1 MGKYRVIAGQ
11 NLYDIALHIYGSIE
25 GIVDLM
31 MCNTDL
37 SLDTTLKVGDELIYS
52 DDFIINADVVAYNEM
67 HGIVPSNGEHHVY
80 PKVFTK
86 PLAVAFSLPTQILSV
101 HCSVSGVGTLEIDW
115 GDNSDT
121 EVVVLSDKPQ
131 LLKHIFDN
139 KVRKRRRIR
148 WFTDAYFKQVDWSEL
163 QPTSVVVLRPLPIE
177 ELTIKDATLT
187 LDSLQMVTGIYSLN
201 LTGLTSGNLKPLVK
215 CRELMTLNLTN
226 ARIKPTVLDEWLI
239 AIVER
244 YGNRRNCKVT
254 LTAVPTGVYQEPARN
269 ADIGRYNITSGM
281 EAIWVITHEESWNEG
296 GKWEFIINDKEYS
309 V

>member
-1 MGKYRVIAGQ
+1 MGKYKVIAGQ
-11 NLYDIALHIYGSIE
+11 NIYDIALHIYGSIE

-80 PKVFTK
+80 PKVFTR

-101 HCSVSGVGTLEIDW
+101 QCSVSGVGTLEIDW

-121 EVVVLSDKPQ
+121 EVITLTDKLQ

-163 QPTSVVVLRPLPIE
+163 QPTSVVILRPLPIE

-201 LTGLTSGNLKPLVK
+201 LSGLTSGNLKPLVE
-215 CRELMTLNLTN
+215 CRKLMTLNLTD

-239 AIVER
+239 AMVER
-244 YGNRRNCKVT
+244 YGNRRNCEVT
-254 LTAVPTGVYQEPARN
+254 LTAVPTGTYQEPARN
-269 ADIGRYNITSGM
+269 ADTGRYNITSGM
-281 EAIWVITHEESWNEG
+281 EAIWIITHEESWNGG
-296 GKWEFIINDKEYS
+296 GKWKFIINDKEYT

>member
-52 DDFIINADVVAYNEM
+52 DDFVINADVVAYNEM

-80 PKVFTK
+80 PKIFTK
-86 PLAVAFSLPTQILSV
+86 PLAVAFSLPTELLNVQ
-101 HCSVSGVGTLEIDW
+101 CSVSGIGTLEIDW

-121 EVVVLSDKPQ
+121 EIVALTDKPRI
-131 LLKHIFDN
+131 LKHTFAS

-148 WFTDAYFKQVDWSEL
+148 WFTDAYLKQVDWSRL
-163 QPTSVVVLRPLPIE
+163 KPNSVAILRLLPIE

-201 LTGLTSGNLKPLVK
+201 LSGLTSGNLKPLVE
-215 CRELMTLNLTN
+215 CRELMELNLTD

-239 AIVER
+239 AMVER
-244 YGNRRNCKVT
+244 YGNRRNCEVT

-269 ADIGRYNITSGM
+269 ADTGRYNITSGM
-281 EAIWVITHEESWNEG
+281 EAIWVITHEGSWNEG
-296 GKWEFIINDKEYS
+296 GKWKFIINDKEYS

>member
-1 MGKYRVIAGQ
+1 MGKYKVIAGQ
-11 NLYDIALHIYGSIE
+11 NIYDVALHLYGSIE

-52 DDFIINADVVAYNEM
+52 DDFIINADVVSYNEM

-121 EVVVLSDKPQ
+121 EVVTLSDKPQ

-148 WFTDAYFKQVDWSEL
+148 WFTDAYFKQVDLSGL

-201 LTGLTSGNLKPLVK
+201 LSGLNCGNFKPLVE
-215 CRELMTLNLTN
+215 CRELMTLNLTD

-239 AIVER
+239 AMVER
-244 YGNRRNCKVT
+244 YGNRRNCEVI
-254 LTAVPTGVYQEPARN
+254 LTAVPTGTYQEPARN
-269 ADIGRYNITSGM
+269 ADTGRYNITSGM

-296 GKWEFIINDKEYS
+296 GKWEFIINDNEYS

>member
-1 MGKYRVIAGQ
+1 MGRYKIIAGQ
-11 NLYDIALHIYGSIE
+11 NIYDVALHLYGSIE

-37 SLDTTLKVGDELIYS
+37 SLDTVLKVGDELIYS
-52 DDFIINADVVAYNEM
+52 DDFIINADVVSYNEM

-80 PKVFTK
+80 PKVFTR
-86 PLAVAFSLPTQILSV
+86 PLAVAFSLPTQTLSV
-101 HCSVSGVGTLEIDW
+101 QCSVSGVGALEIDW

-121 EVVVLSDKPQ
+121 EVISLTDKPR

-148 WFTDAYFKQVDWSEL
+148 WFTDAYFKQVDWSGL
-163 QPTSVVVLRPLPIE
+163 KPNSVVILRPLPIE

-201 LTGLTSGNLKPLVK
+201 LSGLSCGNLKPLVE
-215 CRELMTLNLTN
+215 CRELMQLNLTD
-226 ARIKPTVLDEWLI
+226 ARIKPTVLDELLI
-239 AIVER
+239 AMVER
-244 YGNRRNCKVT
+244 YGNRRNCEVT
-254 LTAVPTGVYQEPARN
+254 LTAVSTGVYQEPARN
-269 ADIGRYNITSGM
+269 ADTGKYIITSGM

-296 GKWEFIINDKEYS
+296 GKWKFIINDKEYS

>member
-67 HGIVPSNGEHHVY
+67 HGIVPSNGENHVY

-86 PLAVAFSLPTQILSV
+86 PLAVAFSLSTQILSV

-121 EVVVLSDKPQ
+121 EIVTLTDKPCI
-131 LLKHIFDN
+131 LKHTFDS
-139 KVRKRRRIR
+139 KIRKRRRIR
-148 WFTDAYFKQVDWSEL
+148 WFTDAYFKQVDWSRL
-163 QPTSVVVLRPLPIE
+163 KPNSVVILRPLPIE
-177 ELTIKDATLT
+177 ELTIKDATIT

-201 LTGLTSGNLKPLVK
+201 LSGLSCGNLKPLVE
-215 CRELMTLNLTN
+215 CRELMELNLTD

-239 AIVER
+239 AMVER
-244 YGNRRNCKVT
+244 YGNRRNCEVT
-254 LTAVPTGVYQEPARN
+254 LTAVPTGVYHEPARK
-269 ADIGRYNITSGM
+269 ADTGRYIITSGM

-296 GKWEFIINDKEYS
+296 GKWKFIINDKEYS

>member
-86 PLAVAFSLPTQILSV
+86 PLAVAFSLPTELLNAQ
-101 HCSVSGVGTLEIDW
+101 CSVSGIGTLEIDW

-121 EVVVLSDKPQ
+121 EIVTLTDKPRI
-131 LLKHIFDN
+131 LKHTFDS

-148 WFTDAYFKQVDWSEL
+148 WFTDAYFKQVDLSRL
-163 QPTSVVVLRPLPIE
+163 KPNSVVILRPLPIE

-187 LDSLQMVTGIYSLN
+187 LDSLQMITGIYSLS
-201 LTGLTSGNLKPLVK
+201 LTGLTSGNLKPLVE
-215 CRELMTLNLTN
+215 CRELMTLNLTD

-239 AIVER
+239 AMVER
-244 YGNRRNCKVT
+244 YGNRRNCELT
-254 LTAVPTGVYQEPARN
+254 LTAVPTGTYQEPARN
-269 ADIGRYNITSGM
+269 ADTGKYIITSGM

-296 GKWEFIINDKEYS
+296 GKWKFIINDKEYS

>member
-1 MGKYRVIAGQ
+1 MGKYKVIAGQ
-11 NLYDIALHIYGSIE
+11 NIYDIALHIYGSIE

-80 PKVFTK
+80 PKVFTR

-101 HCSVSGVGTLEIDW
+101 QCSVSGVGTLEIDW

-121 EVVVLSDKPQ
+121 EVITLTDKLQ

-163 QPTSVVVLRPLPIE
+163 QPTSVVILRPLPIE

-201 LTGLTSGNLKPLVK
+201 LSGLTSGDLKPLVE
-215 CRELMTLNLTN
+215 CRKLMTLNLTD

-239 AIVER
+239 AMVER
-244 YGNRRNCKVT
+244 YGNRRNCEVT
-254 LTAVPTGVYQEPARN
+254 LTAVPTGTYQEPARN
-269 ADIGRYNITSGM
+269 ADTGRYNITSGM
-281 EAIWVITHEESWNEG
+281 EAIWIITHEESWNGG
-296 GKWEFIINDKEYS
+296 GKWKFIINDKEYT

>member
-11 NLYDIALHIYGSIE
+11 NIYDVALHIYGSIE

-37 SLDTTLKVGDELIYS
+37 SLDTNLKVGDELIYS
-52 DDFIINADVVAYNEM
+52 DDFVINADVVAYNEM

-86 PLAVAFSLPTQILSV
+86 PLAVAFSLPTELLNVQ
-101 HCSVSGVGTLEIDW
+101 CSVSGVGTLEIDW

-121 EVVVLSDKPQ
+121 EIVTLTDKPYT
-131 LLKHIFDN
+131 LKHTFDS
-139 KVRKRRRIR
+139 KVRKRRRVR
-148 WFTDAYFKQVDWSEL
+148 WFTDAYFKQVDWTGLKPNSIVIL
-163 QPTSVVVLRPLPIE
+163 QPLPIE

-187 LDSLQMVTGIYSLN
+187 LDSLQMVTDIYSLD
-201 LTGLTSGNLKPLVK
+201 LLGLNCGNLEPLVE
-215 CRELMTLNLTN
+215 CRELMQLNLTD

-239 AIVER
+239 TMVEK
-244 YGNRRNCKVT
+244 YGNRRNCEVR
-254 LTAVPTGVYQEPARN
+254 LTAQPTGIYQNPVRN
-269 ADIGRYNITSGM
+269 EETGRYIITSGM

-296 GKWEFIINDKEYS
+296 GKWKFIINDKEYS

>member
-25 GIVDLM
+25 GVVDLM

-52 DDFIINADVVAYNEM
+52 DDFIINADVVAYNERY
-67 HGIVPSNGEHHVY
+67 GIVPSNGEHHVY
-80 PKVFTK
+80 PKIFTK
-86 PLAVAFSLPTQILSV
+86 PLAVFFSLPTELLNVQCL
-101 HCSVSGVGTLEIDW
+101 VSGVGILEIDW

-121 EVVVLSDKPQ
+121 EIVTLTDKPRI
-131 LLKHIFDN
+131 LKHTFDS

-148 WFTDAYFKQVDWSEL
+148 WFTDAYFKQVDWSRL
-163 QPTSVVVLRPLPIE
+163 KPSSVVILRPLPIE

-187 LDSLQMVTGIYSLN
+187 LDSLQMITGIYSLN
-201 LTGLTSGNLKPLVK
+201 LTGLSCGNLKPLVE
-215 CRELMTLNLTN
+215 CRELMQLNLAD

-239 AIVER
+239 AMVER
-244 YGNRRNCKVT
+244 YGNRRNCEVT
-254 LTAVPTGVYQEPARN
+254 LTAAPTGDYQEPARN
-269 ADIGRYNITSGM
+269 ADTSRYIITSGM

-296 GKWEFIINDKEYS
+296 GKWKFIINDKKYS

>member
-1 MGKYRVIAGQ
+1 MGRYKIIAGQ
-11 NLYDIALHIYGSIE
+11 NIYDVALHLYGSIE

-86 PLAVAFSLPTQILSV
+86 PLAVFFSLPTELLNAQ
-101 HCSVSGVGTLEIDW
+101 CSVSGVGTLEIDW

-121 EVVVLSDKPQ
+121 EIVTLTDKPRI
-131 LLKHIFDN
+131 LKHTFDS

-148 WFTDAYFKQVDWSEL
+148 WFTDAYFKQVDWSGL
-163 QPTSVVVLRPLPIE
+163 KPNSVVILRPLPIE

-201 LTGLTSGNLKPLVK
+201 LSGLSCGNLKPLVE
-215 CRELMTLNLTN
+215 CRELMQLNLTD
-226 ARIKPTVLDEWLI
+226 ARIKPTVLDELLI
-239 AIVER
+239 AMVER
-244 YGNRRNCKVT
+244 YGNRRNCEVT
-254 LTAVPTGVYQEPARN
+254 LTAVPTGTYQEPARN
-269 ADIGRYNITSGM
+269 ADTGKYIITSGM

-296 GKWEFIINDKEYS
+296 GKWKFIINDKEYS

>member
-25 GIVDLM
+25 GIVELM

-37 SLDTTLKVGDELIYS
+37 SLDTTPKVGDELIYS
-52 DDFIINADVVAYNEM
+52 DDFVINADVVAYNEM

-121 EVVVLSDKPQ
+121 EVITLTDKPQ

-148 WFTDAYFKQVDWSEL
+148 WFTDAYFKQVDWSGL
-163 QPTSVVVLRPLPIE
+163 QPTSVVILRPLPIE
-177 ELTIKDATLT
+177 ELTVMDATLT

-201 LTGLTSGNLKPLVK
+201 LSGLTSGNLKPLVE
-215 CRELMTLNLTN
+215 CRELMQLNLTD

-239 AIVER
+239 AMVER
-244 YGNRRNCKVT
+244 YGNRRNCEVT
-254 LTAVPTGVYQEPARN
+254 LTSVPTGDYQEPARN
-269 ADIGRYNITSGM
+269 ADTGKYIITSGM
-281 EAIWVITHEESWNEG
+281 QAIWVITHEESWNEG
-296 GKWEFIINDKEYS
+296 GKWKFIINEKEYS

>member
-37 SLDTTLKVGDELIYS
+37 SLDTMLKVGDELIYS
-52 DDFIINADVVAYNEM
+52 DDFIINSDVVAYNEM
-67 HGIVPSNGEHHVY
+67 HSIVPSNGEHHIY
-80 PKVFTK
+80 PKIFTK

-101 HCSVSGVGTLEIDW
+101 QCSVSGIGTLEIAW

-121 EVVVLSDKPQ
+121 EVITLTDKPQ

-148 WFTDAYFKQVDWSEL
+148 WFTDAYFKQVDWSGL

-201 LTGLTSGNLKPLVK
+201 LSGLTSGNLKPLVE
-215 CRELMTLNLTN
+215 CRELMTLNLTD

-254 LTAVPTGVYQEPARN
+254 LTAVPAGTYQEPARN
-269 ADIGRYNITSGM
+269 ADTGKYIITSGM

-296 GKWEFIINDKEYS
+296 GKWKFIINDKEYS

>member
-1 MGKYRVIAGQ
+1 
-11 NLYDIALHIYGSIE
+11 
-25 GIVDLM
+25 
-31 MCNTDL
+31 
-37 SLDTTLKVGDELIYS
+37 
-52 DDFIINADVVAYNEM
+52 M

-86 PLAVAFSLPTQILSV
+86 PLAVVFSLPTELLNVQ
-101 HCSVSGVGTLEIDW
+101 CSVSGVGTLEIDW

-121 EVVVLSDKPQ
+121 EIVTLTDKPRI
-131 LLKHIFDN
+131 LKHTFDS

-148 WFTDAYFKQVDWSEL
+148 WFTDTYFKQVDWSGL
-163 QPTSVVVLRPLPIE
+163 KPNSIVILRPLPIE

-201 LTGLTSGNLKPLVK
+201 LSGLSCGNLKPLVE
-215 CRELMTLNLTN
+215 CRELMELNLTD

-239 AIVER
+239 AMVER
-244 YGNRRNCKVT
+244 YGNRRNCEVT

-269 ADIGRYNITSGM
+269 ADTGRYIITSGM
-281 EAIWVITHEESWNEG
+281 EAIWVITREESWNEG
-296 GKWEFIINDKEYS
+296 GKWKFIINDKEYS

>member
-1 MGKYRVIAGQ
+1 MGKYKVIAGQ

-31 MCNTDL
+31 MSNTDL
-37 SLDTTLKVGDELIYS
+37 SLDTNIKVGDELIYS
-52 DDFIINADVVAYNEM
+52 DDFVINADVVAYNEM

-86 PLAVAFSLPTQILSV
+86 PLAVAFSLPTELLNVQ
-101 HCSVSGVGTLEIDW
+101 CSVSGIGTLEIDW

-121 EVVVLSDKPQ
+121 KIVALTDKPHT
-131 LLKHIFDN
+131 LKHTFDS
-139 KVRKRRRIR
+139 KVRKRRRVR
-148 WFTDAYFKQVDWSEL
+148 WFTDAYFKQVDWTGLKPNSI
-163 QPTSVVVLRPLPIE
+163 VILRPLPIE
-177 ELTIKDATLT
+177 ELTIKDAAIT
-187 LDSLQMVTGIYSLN
+187 LDSLQMVNGIYSLN
-201 LTGLTSGNLKPLVK
+201 LSGLTCGNLKPLVE
-215 CRELMTLNLTN
+215 CRELMQLDLTD

-239 AIVER
+239 AMVEK
-244 YGNRRNCKVT
+244 YGNRRNCEVR

-269 ADIGRYNITSGM
+269 EQTGKYIITSSM

-296 GKWEFIINDKEYS
+296 GKWKFIVNDKEYS

>member
-1 MGKYRVIAGQ
+1 MGKYKVIAGQ
-11 NLYDIALHIYGSIE
+11 NIYDVALHLYGSIE

-52 DDFIINADVVAYNEM
+52 DDFIIIADVVAYNEM
-67 HGIVPSNGEHHVY
+67 HGIIPSNGEHHVY
-80 PKVFTK
+80 PKVLTK

-121 EVVVLSDKPQ
+121 EVVTLSDKPQ

-148 WFTDAYFKQVDWSEL
+148 WFTDAYFKQVDWSGL
-163 QPTSVVVLRPLPIE
+163 QPTSVVILRPLPIE

-201 LTGLTSGNLKPLVK
+201 LSRLTSGNLKPLVE
-215 CRELMTLNLTN
+215 CRELMTLNLTD

-239 AIVER
+239 AMVER
-244 YGNRRNCKVT
+244 YGNRRNCEVT
-254 LTAVPTGVYQEPARN
+254 LTAIPTGTYQEPARN
-269 ADIGRYNITSGM
+269 ADTGRYTITSGM

-296 GKWEFIINDKEYS
+296 GKWKFIINDKEYS

>member
-52 DDFIINADVVAYNEM
+52 DDFIINADVVTYNEM

-80 PKVFTK
+80 PKIFTK
-86 PLAVAFSLPTQILSV
+86 PLAVAFSLPTELLNVQ
-101 HCSVSGVGTLEIDW
+101 CSVSGIGTLEIDW

-121 EVVVLSDKPQ
+121 EIVTLTDKPRI
-131 LLKHIFDN
+131 LKHTFDS

-148 WFTDAYFKQVDWSEL
+148 WFTDAYFKQVDLSRL
-163 QPTSVVVLRPLPIE
+163 KPNSVVILRPLPIE

-187 LDSLQMVTGIYSLN
+187 LDSLQMITGIYSLS
-201 LTGLTSGNLKPLVK
+201 LTGLTSGNLKPLVE
-215 CRELMTLNLTN
+215 CRELMTLNLTD

-239 AIVER
+239 AMVER
-244 YGNRRNCKVT
+244 YGNRRNCELT
-254 LTAVPTGVYQEPARN
+254 LTAVPTGTYQEPARN
-269 ADIGRYNITSGM
+269 ADTGKYIITSGM

-296 GKWEFIINDKEYS
+296 GKWKFIINDKEYS

>member
-86 PLAVAFSLPTQILSV
+86 PLAVAFSLPTQTLSV
-101 HCSVSGVGTLEIDW
+101 QCSVSGIGTLEIDW

-121 EVVVLSDKPQ
+121 EVVKLSDKPQ

-148 WFTDAYFKQVDWSEL
+148 WFTDAYFKQVDWSGL

-187 LDSLQMVTGIYSLN
+187 LDSLQMVTDIYSLN
-201 LTGLTSGNLKPLVK
+201 LSGLTCGNLKPLVES
-215 CRELMTLNLTN
+215 RELMTLNLTD

-244 YGNRRNCKVT
+244 YGNRRNCEVS
-254 LTAVPTGVYQEPARN
+254 LTAVPTGTYQEPARN
-269 ADIGRYNITSGM
+269 ADTGRYNITSGM

-296 GKWEFIINDKEYS
+296 GKWKFIINDKEYS

>member
-86 PLAVAFSLPTQILSV
+86 PLAAAFSLPTALLNAQS
-101 HCSVSGVGTLEIDW
+101 SVSGIGTLEIDW

-121 EVVVLSDKPQ
+121 EIVTLTDKPRI
-131 LLKHIFDN
+131 LKHTFDS
-139 KVRKRRRIR
+139 KVRKRRRVR
-148 WFTDAYFKQVDWSEL
+148 WFTDAYIKQVDWSGL
-163 QPTSVVVLRPLPIE
+163 KPNSVVILRPLPIE

-187 LDSLQMVTGIYSLN
+187 LDSLQMVNDIYSLDIS
-201 LTGLTSGNLKPLVK
+201 GLSCGNLKPLVE
-215 CRELMTLNLTN
+215 CRGLMQLNLTD

-239 AIVER
+239 AMVER
-244 YGNRRNCKVT
+244 YGNRRNCEVT
-254 LTAVPTGVYQEPARN
+254 LTTVPTGVYQEPTR
-269 ADIGRYNITSGM
+269 DEQTGRYIFTSGM

-296 GKWEFIINDKEYS
+296 VKWKFIINEKEYS

>member
-86 PLAVAFSLPTQILSV
+86 PLAVVFSLSTELLNAQ
-101 HCSVSGVGTLEIDW
+101 CSVSGVGTLEIDW

-121 EVVVLSDKPQ
+121 EIVALTDKPRI
-131 LLKHIFDN
+131 LKHTFDS

-148 WFTDAYFKQVDWSEL
+148 WFTDAYFKQVDWSGL
-163 QPTSVVVLRPLPIE
+163 KPNSVVILRSLPIE

-201 LTGLTSGNLKPLVK
+201 LTGLSCGNLKPLVE
-215 CRELMTLNLTN
+215 CRGLMQLNLTD

-239 AIVER
+239 AMVER
-244 YGNRRNCKVT
+244 YGNRRNCEVT
-254 LTAVPTGVYQEPARN
+254 LTAVPTGTYQGPARN
-269 ADIGRYNITSGM
+269 ADTGRYNITSGM
-281 EAIWVITHEESWNEG
+281 EAIWVITHDESWNEG
-296 GKWEFIINDKEYS
+296 GKWKFIINDKEYS

>member
-1 MGKYRVIAGQ
+1 MGRYKVIAGQ
-11 NLYDIALHIYGSIE
+11 NIYDIALHIYGSIE

-37 SLDTTLKVGDELIYS
+37 SLDTTLKVGDALIYS

-86 PLAVAFSLPTQILSV
+86 PLAVAFSLPTQTLSV
-101 HCSVSGVGTLEIDW
+101 QCSVSGVGTLEIDW

-121 EVVVLSDKPQ
+121 EVVTLSDKPQ

-148 WFTDAYFKQVDWSEL
+148 WFTDAYFKRVDWSGL
-163 QPTSVVVLRPLPIE
+163 QPTSVVILRPLPIE

-201 LTGLTSGNLKPLVK
+201 LSGLTSGNLKPLVE
-215 CRELMTLNLTN
+215 CRELMTLNLTD

-239 AIVER
+239 AMVER
-244 YGNRRNCKVT
+244 YGNRRNCKVI
-254 LTAVPTGVYQEPARN
+254 LTAVPTGTYQEPARN
-269 ADIGRYNITSGM
+269 ADTGKYIINSGM

-296 GKWEFIINDKEYS
+296 GKWKFIINDKDYS

>member
-1 MGKYRVIAGQ
+1 MGRYKIIAGQ
-11 NLYDIALHIYGSIE
+11 NIYDIALHIFGSIE

-52 DDFIINADVVAYNEM
+52 DEFVINADVVAYNEM

-80 PKVFTK
+80 PKLFTK
-86 PLAVAFSLPTQILSV
+86 PLAVAFSLPTELLNVQ
-101 HCSVSGVGTLEIDW
+101 CSVSGVGTLEIDW

-121 EVVVLSDKPQ
+121 EVITLTDKPQ

-148 WFTDAYFKQVDWSEL
+148 WFTDAYFKQVDWSGL

-187 LDSLQMVTGIYSLN
+187 LDSLQMVNGIYLLDLSGLN
-201 LTGLTSGNLKPLVK
+201 CGNLKPLVE
-215 CRELMTLNLTN
+215 CRELMRLNLTD

-239 AIVER
+239 VMVEK
-244 YGNRRNCKVT
+244 YGNRRNCVVR
-254 LTAVPTGVYQEPARN
+254 LTSQPTGIYQEPARN
-269 ADIGRYNITSGM
+269 EEMGKYIITSGM
-281 EAIWVITHEESWNEG
+281 EAVWVITHEESWNEG
-296 GKWEFIINDKEYS
+296 GKWKFIINDTEYS

>member
-1 MGKYRVIAGQ
+1 MGRYKVIAGQ
-11 NLYDIALHIYGSIE
+11 NIYDIALHIYGSIE

-86 PLAVAFSLPTQILSV
+86 PLTVAFSLPTQTLSV

-121 EVVVLSDKPQ
+121 EVITLTDKPQ

-148 WFTDAYFKQVDWSEL
+148 WFTDAYFKQLDWSRL
-163 QPTSVVVLRPLPIE
+163 KPNSVVILRPLPIE

-201 LTGLTSGNLKPLVK
+201 LSGLSCGNLKPLVE
-215 CRELMTLNLTN
+215 CRELMQLNLAD

-239 AIVER
+239 ALVER
-244 YGNRRNCKVT
+244 YGNRRNCEVT
-254 LTAVPTGVYQEPARN
+254 LTAVPMGVYQEPARN
-269 ADIGRYNITSGM
+269 ADTGRYNITSGM

-296 GKWEFIINDKEYS
+296 GKWKFIIIDKEYS

>member
-1 MGKYRVIAGQ
+1 MGKYKVIAGQ
-11 NLYDIALHIYGSIE
+11 NIYDVALHLYGSIE

-37 SLDTTLKVGDELIYS
+37 SLDTMLKVGDELIYS

-86 PLAVAFSLPTQILSV
+86 PLAVAFSLPTQTLSV
-101 HCSVSGVGTLEIDW
+101 QCSVSGVGTLEIDW

-121 EVVVLSDKPQ
+121 EVVTLSDKPQ

-148 WFTDAYFKQVDWSEL
+148 WFTDAYFKQVDWSGL
-163 QPTSVVVLRPLPIE
+163 KPNSVVILRPLPIE

-201 LTGLTSGNLKPLVK
+201 LSGLTSGNLKPLVE
-215 CRELMTLNLTN
+215 CRELMTLNLTD

-239 AIVER
+239 AMVER
-244 YGNRRNCKVT
+244 YGNRRNCEVT
-254 LTAVPTGVYQEPARN
+254 LTAVPAGTYQEPARN
-269 ADIGRYNITSGM
+269 ADTGHYNITSGM
-281 EAIWVITHEESWNEG
+281 EVIWVITHEESWNEG
-296 GKWEFIINDKEYS
+296 GKWKFIINDKEYS

>member
-52 DDFIINADVVAYNEM
+52 DDFVINADVVAYNEM

-86 PLAVAFSLPTQILSV
+86 PLAVVFSLPTELLNVQ
-101 HCSVSGVGTLEIDW
+101 CSVSGVGTLEIDW

-121 EVVVLSDKPQ
+121 EIVTLTDKPRI
-131 LLKHIFDN
+131 LKHTFDS

-148 WFTDAYFKQVDWSEL
+148 WFTDAYFKQVDWSGL
-163 QPTSVVVLRPLPIE
+163 KPNSVVILRPLPIE

-187 LDSLQMVTGIYSLN
+187 LDSLQMVTGIYLN
-201 LTGLTSGNLKPLVK
+201 LTG
-215 CRELMTLNLTN
+215 

-239 AIVER
+239 AMVER
-244 YGNRRNCKVT
+244 YGNRRSCEVT
-254 LTAVPTGVYQEPARN
+254 LTAVPTGVYQEPTR
-269 ADIGRYNITSGM
+269 DEQTGRYIITSGM
-281 EAIWVITHEESWNEG
+281 EAIWVITREESWN
-296 GKWEFIINDKEYS
+296 DLY
-309 V
+309 

>member
-1 MGKYRVIAGQ
+1 MGKYKVIAGQ
-11 NLYDIALHIYGSIE
+11 NIYDVALHLYGSIE

-37 SLDTTLKVGDELIYS
+37 SLDTVLKVGDELIYS
-52 DDFIINADVVAYNEM
+52 DDFVINADVVAYNEM
-67 HGIVPSNGEHHVY
+67 HGIIPSNGEHHVY
-80 PKVFTK
+80 PKVFTR
-86 PLAVAFSLPTQILSV
+86 PLAVAFSLPTQTLSV
-101 HCSVSGVGTLEIDW
+101 QCSVSGVGTLEIDW

-121 EVVVLSDKPQ
+121 EVVTLSDKPQ

-148 WFTDAYFKQVDWSEL
+148 WFADAYFKQVDWSGL

-201 LTGLTSGNLKPLVK
+201 LSGLTSGNLKPLVE
-215 CRELMTLNLTN
+215 CRELMTLNLTD

-239 AIVER
+239 AMVER
-244 YGNRRNCKVT
+244 YGNRRNCEVT
-254 LTAVPTGVYQEPARN
+254 LTAVPTGTYQEPARN
-269 ADIGRYNITSGM
+269 ADTGHYNITSGM

-296 GKWEFIINDKEYS
+296 GKWKFIINDKEYS

>member
-37 SLDTTLKVGDELIYS
+37 SLDATLKVGDELIYS
-52 DDFIINADVVAYNEM
+52 DDFVINADVVAYNEM

-86 PLAVAFSLPTQILSV
+86 PLSVVFSLPTELLNVQ
-101 HCSVSGVGTLEIDW
+101 CSVSGVGTLEIDW

-121 EVVVLSDKPQ
+121 ETVNLTDKPRI
-131 LLKHIFDN
+131 LKHTFDS
-139 KVRKRRRIR
+139 KVRKRRRVR
-148 WFTDAYFKQVDWSEL
+148 WFTDAYFKLVDWSGL
-163 QPTSVVVLRPLPIE
+163 KPNSLIILRPLPIE
-177 ELTIKDATLT
+177 ELAIKDATLT
-187 LDSLQMVTGIYSLN
+187 LDSLQMITGIYSLN
-201 LTGLTSGNLKPLVK
+201 LSGLSCGNLKPLAE
-215 CRELMTLNLTN
+215 CRGLMQLNLTD
-226 ARIKPTVLDEWLI
+226 ARIKPTVLDELLI
-239 AIVER
+239 AMVER
-244 YGNRRNCKVT
+244 YGNRRNCEVT

-269 ADIGRYNITSGM
+269 TDIGKYIITSGM

-296 GKWEFIINDKEYS
+296 GKWKFIINDKEYS

>member
-1 MGKYRVIAGQ
+1 MGKYKVIAGQ
-11 NLYDIALHIYGSIE
+11 NIYDVALHLYGSIE

-52 DDFIINADVVAYNEM
+52 DDFVINADVVSYNEM

-86 PLAVAFSLPTQILSV
+86 PLSVAFSLPTQTLSV

-121 EVVVLSDKPQ
+121 EVVTLSDKPQ

-148 WFTDAYFKQVDWSEL
+148 WFTNAYFKQVDWSGL
-163 QPTSVVVLRPLPIE
+163 KPNSVVILRPLPIE

-201 LTGLTSGNLKPLVK
+201 LSGLTCGNLKPLVE
-215 CRELMTLNLTN
+215 CRELMELNLTD
-226 ARIKPTVLDEWLI
+226 ARIKPTVLDDWLI
-239 AIVER
+239 AMAER
-244 YGNRRNCKVT
+244 YGNRRNCEVT
-254 LTAVPTGVYQEPARN
+254 LTAVPTGTYQEPARN
-269 ADIGRYNITSGM
+269 ADTGRYNITSGM

>member
-1 MGKYRVIAGQ
+1 MGKYKVIAGQ
-11 NLYDIALHIYGSIE
+11 NIYDIALHIYGSIE

-37 SLDTTLKVGDELIYS
+37 SLDTVLKVGDELIYS

-86 PLAVAFSLPTQILSV
+86 PLSVAFSLPTQTLSV
-101 HCSVSGVGTLEIDW
+101 QCSVSGVGTLEIDW

-148 WFTDAYFKQVDWSEL
+148 WFTDAYFKQVGWSGL
-163 QPTSVVVLRPLPIE
+163 QPTSVVILRPLPIE

-201 LTGLTSGNLKPLVK
+201 LSGLTSGNLKSLVE
-215 CRELMTLNLTN
+215 CRELMTLNLTD

-244 YGNRRNCKVT
+244 YGNRRNCEVT
-254 LTAVPTGVYQEPARN
+254 LTAVPTGTYQEPARN
-269 ADIGRYNITSGM
+269 ADTGRYNITSGM

-296 GKWEFIINDKEYS
+296 GKWKFIINDKEYS

>member
-1 MGKYRVIAGQ
+1 MGKYKVIAGQ
-11 NLYDIALHIYGSIE
+11 NIYDIALHIYGSIE

-101 HCSVSGVGTLEIDW
+101 QCSVSGVGTLEIDW

-121 EVVVLSDKPQ
+121 EVVTLPDKPQ

-148 WFTDAYFKQVDWSEL
+148 WFTDAYFKQVDWSGL

-177 ELTIKDATLT
+177 ELTIKNTTLT

-201 LTGLTSGNLKPLVK
+201 LSGLTSGNLKPLVE
-215 CRELMTLNLTN
+215 CRELMTLNLTD
-226 ARIKPTVLDEWLI
+226 ARIKPTVLDDWLI
-239 AIVER
+239 AMVER
-244 YGNRRNCKVT
+244 CGNRRNCEVT
-254 LTAVPTGVYQEPARN
+254 LTAVPTGIYQEPARN
-269 ADIGRYNITSGM
+269 ADTGHYNITSGM

-296 GKWEFIINDKEYS
+296 GKWKFIINDKEYS

>member
-1 MGKYRVIAGQ
+1 MGRYKVIAGQ
-11 NLYDIALHIYGSIE
+11 NIYDVALHLYGSIE

-52 DDFIINADVVAYNEM
+52 DDFVINADVVSYNEM

-86 PLAVAFSLPTQILSV
+86 PLSVAFSLPTQTLSV

-121 EVVVLSDKPQ
+121 EVVTLSDKPQ

-148 WFTDAYFKQVDWSEL
+148 WFTNAYFKQVDWSGL
-163 QPTSVVVLRPLPIE
+163 KPNSVVILRPLPIE

-201 LTGLTSGNLKPLVK
+201 LSGLTCGNLKPLVE
-215 CRELMTLNLTN
+215 C
-226 ARIKPTVLDEWLI
+226 
-239 AIVER
+239 
-244 YGNRRNCKVT
+244 
-254 LTAVPTGVYQEPARN
+254 
-269 ADIGRYNITSGM
+269 
-281 EAIWVITHEESWNEG
+281 ES
-296 GKWEFIINDKEYS
+296 
-309 V
+309 

>member
-1 MGKYRVIAGQ
+1 MGKCRVIAGQ

-86 PLAVAFSLPTQILSV
+86 PLAVVFSLPTELLNVQ
-101 HCSVSGVGTLEIDW
+101 CSVSGVGTLEIDW

-121 EVVVLSDKPQ
+121 EIVALTDKPRI
-131 LLKHIFDN
+131 LKHTFDS
-139 KVRKRRRIR
+139 KVRKRRRLR
-148 WFTDAYFKQVDWSEL
+148 WFTDAYFKQVDWSGL
-163 QPTSVVVLRPLPIE
+163 KPNSVVILRPLPIE

-187 LDSLQMVTGIYSLN
+187 LDSLQMVTGVYSLN
-201 LTGLTSGNLKPLVK
+201 LSGLSCGNLKPLVE
-215 CRELMTLNLTN
+215 CRELMELNLTD

-239 AIVER
+239 AMVER
-244 YGNRRNCKVT
+244 YGNRRNCEVT
-254 LTAVPTGVYQEPARN
+254 LTAVPTGVYQEPTR
-269 ADIGRYNITSGM
+269 DEQTGRYIITSGM
-281 EAIWVITHEESWNEG
+281 EAICVITHEESWNEG
-296 GKWEFIINDKEYS
+296 GKWKFIINEKEYS

>member
-1 MGKYRVIAGQ
+1 MGRYKVIAGQ
-11 NLYDIALHIYGSIE
+11 NIYDIALHIYGSIE

-37 SLDTTLKVGDELIYS
+37 SLDTVLKVGDELIYS
-52 DDFIINADVVAYNEM
+52 DDFVINADVVAYNEM

-101 HCSVSGVGTLEIDW
+101 QCSVSGVGTLEIDW

-121 EVVVLSDKPQ
+121 EVVTLSDKPQ

-139 KVRKRRRIR
+139 KVRKRRCIR
-148 WFTDAYFKQVDWSEL
+148 WFTDAYFKQVDWSGL
-163 QPTSVVVLRPLPIE
+163 QPTSVVILRALPIE

-201 LTGLTSGNLKPLVK
+201 LSGLTSGNLKPLVE
-215 CRELMTLNLTN
+215 CRELMTLNLTD
-226 ARIKPTVLDEWLI
+226 ARIKPTVLDDWLI
-239 AIVER
+239 AMVER
-244 YGNRRNCKVT
+244 YGNRRNCEVT
-254 LTAVPTGVYQEPARN
+254 LAAVPTGIYQEPARN
-269 ADIGRYNITSGM
+269 ADTGRYNITSGM

-296 GKWEFIINDKEYS
+296 GKWKFIINDKEYS

>member
-1 MGKYRVIAGQ
+1 MGRYKVIAGQ
-11 NLYDIALHIYGSIE
+11 NIYDVALHLYGSIE

-86 PLAVAFSLPTQILSV
+86 PLAVAFSLPTELLNVQ
-101 HCSVSGVGTLEIDW
+101 CSVLGIGTLEIDW

-121 EVVVLSDKPQ
+121 EVITLTDKPQ

-148 WFTDAYFKQVDWSEL
+148 WFTDAYFKQVDWSGL
-163 QPTSVVVLRPLPIE
+163 KPNSVVILRPQPIE

-187 LDSLQMVTGIYSLN
+187 LDSLQMVNGIYSLDIS
-201 LTGLTSGNLKPLVK
+201 GLSCGNLKPLVE
-215 CRELMTLNLTN
+215 CRGLMQLNLTD

-239 AIVER
+239 AMVES
-244 YGNRRNCKVT
+244 YGNRRNCEVT
-254 LTAVPTGVYQEPARN
+254 LTAVPTGTYQEPARN
-269 ADIGRYNITSGM
+269 ADTGRYNITSGM

-296 GKWEFIINDKEYS
+296 GKWKFIINNKEYS

>member
-1 MGKYRVIAGQ
+1 MGRYKVIAGQ
-11 NLYDIALHIYGSIE
+11 NIYDIALHIYGSIE

-86 PLAVAFSLPTQILSV
+86 PLSVAFSLPTQTLSV

-121 EVVVLSDKPQ
+121 EVVTLSDKPQ

-148 WFTDAYFKQVDWSEL
+148 WFTNAYFKQVDWSGL
-163 QPTSVVVLRPLPIE
+163 QPTSVVILRPQPIE

-201 LTGLTSGNLKPLVK
+201 LSGLTSGNLKPLVE
-215 CRELMTLNLTN
+215 CRELMTLNLTD
-226 ARIKPTVLDEWLI
+226 ARIKPTVLDDWLI
-239 AIVER
+239 AMVER
-244 YGNRRNCKVT
+244 YGNRRNCEVT
-254 LTAVPTGVYQEPARN
+254 LTAVPTGTYQEPARN
-269 ADIGRYNITSGM
+269 ADTGRYNITSGM

-296 GKWEFIINDKEYS
+296 GKWKFIINDKEYS